1 MKTVHPVYANLIF
14 SLLFLACAPLLFSQK
29 NNTWKGGA
37 PGLEN
42 EWNCPK
48 NWSAYSVPDD
58 FTNVFIPDVSSTS
71 LSFPI
76 IKSGLVEIN
85 ALTIASNA
93 ILTVEKGAQL
103 TVFTTA
109 QGANGRSLK
118 LKGSILLLDEL
129 NENKALPAAP
139 LASNKQ

>member
-1 MKTVHPVYANLIF
+1 MKTFHTISANIIF
-14 SLLFLACAPLLFSQK
+14 SLLFLACTTLLFSQK
-29 NNTWKGGA
+29 NNTWKGGS

-48 NWSAYSVPDD
+48 NWSTHNVPDD

-71 LSFPI
+71 LSLPV

-93 ILTVEKGAQL
+93 VLTIEKGAQL

-109 QGANGRSLK
+109 QGVNIRSLK
-118 LKGSILLLDEL
+118 LKGKILLLDEL
-129 NENKALPAAP
+129 NEGKALPVAP
-139 LASNKQ
+139 LASNKK

>member
-1 MKTVHPVYANLIF
+1 M
-14 SLLFLACAPLLFSQK
+14 
-29 NNTWKGGA
+29 
-37 PGLEN
+37 
-42 EWNCPK
+42 
-48 NWSAYSVPDD
+48 PDD